1 VVAHFAKKR
10 RRDALDHGVLFSA
23 GLITG
28 EALVGI
34 GMAVPIVVFGN
45 PDVLAIFGTSSSNL
59 PGLVLLV
66 LVGFLLWKAGAR
78 TKA

>member
-1 VVAHFAKKR
+1 
-10 RRDALDHGVLFSA
+10 
-23 GLITG
+23 
-28 EALVGI
+28 
-34 GMAVPIVVFGN
+34 MAIPIVVFGN